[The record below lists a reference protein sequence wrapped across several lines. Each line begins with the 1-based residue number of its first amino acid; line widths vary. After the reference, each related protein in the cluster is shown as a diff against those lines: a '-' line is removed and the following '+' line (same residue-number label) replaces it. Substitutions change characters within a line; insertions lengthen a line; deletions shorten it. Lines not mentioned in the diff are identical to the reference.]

1 MKKVL
6 IIGASG
12 FVGSYIFK
20 ELIKDK
26 RIETVGTY
34 CNSFHKDL
42 IQIDYLNNYF
52 PKNIIKLKPDVI
64 IWAAGEKNLAE
75 TEINF
80 DNTKNLISSPILS
93 YVNNPELISKVKFIF
108 LSSDYVFDGDKGEYS
123 VEDDTKPVSFYG
135 KAKLISE
142 KYIKD
147 NVLDYHIIR
156 AGAIIGNDSNFCK
169 WLLNT
174 LKTESQVELYD
185 NFFSPTPIE
194 NIFNLIEDLIYEK
207 LNNKLIHVSGYEK
220 ISRFEMGIKIAK
232 IINSNIDIIKKD
244 YRDSKLK
251 LFKDLS
257 LTYSYDSKKNID
269 LMRSIENLVK

>member
-93 YVNNPELISKVKFIF
+93 YVTNPEINSKVKFIF

-123 VEDDTKPVSFYG
+123 VEDYTKPVSFYG

-142 KYIKD
+142 KYIID

-220 ISRFEMGIKIAK
+220 ISRFEMGVNIAK

-269 LMRSIENLVK
+269 FMRSIENLVK

>member
-1 MKKVL
+1 MNSWILKKVL

-93 YVNNPELISKVKFIF
+93 YVNNPELISKVKF
-108 LSSDYVFDGDKGEYS
+108 
-123 VEDDTKPVSFYG
+123 
-135 KAKLISE
+135 
-142 KYIKD
+142 
-147 NVLDYHIIR
+147 
-156 AGAIIGNDSNFCK
+156 
-169 WLLNT
+169 
-174 LKTESQVELYD
+174 
-185 NFFSPTPIE
+185 
-194 NIFNLIEDLIYEK
+194 
-207 LNNKLIHVSGYEK
+207 
-220 ISRFEMGIKIAK
+220 
-232 IINSNIDIIKKD
+232 
-244 YRDSKLK
+244 
-251 LFKDLS
+251 
-257 LTYSYDSKKNID
+257 
-269 LMRSIENLVK
+269 

>member
-1 MKKVL
+1 LKKVL

>member
-20 ELIKDK
+20 ELIKNK